1 MTLWKPNDRGVFIVL
16 LDISIH
22 TISNR
27 LLQQEQTV
35 IHILKQYLTNHLAD
49 VMLKFVKPAEVQ

>member
-1 MTLWKPNDRGVFIVL
+1 MTLWKPNHRGVFIVL

-22 TISNR
+22 TISNK

-35 IHILKQYLTNHLAD
+35 IHILKQYLTNYLAD

>member
-35 IHILKQYLTNHLAD
+35 IHILKQYLTNYLAD